1 MTKSFFFLNIGAIFL
16 RLEEIFMAGKRGV
29 SRSSGKGVTDAIF
42 EGLLGGI
49 IKALSGLIVKF
60 GGVVIIIAAI
70 IYFIVS

>member
-1 MTKSFFFLNIGAIFL
+1 MV
-16 RLEEIFMAGKRGV
+16 GKRNV
-29 SRSSGKGVTDAIF
+29 SRSSSKGLTDAIF

-49 IKALSGLIVKF
+49 IKALSGMFVKV

>member
-1 MTKSFFFLNIGAIFL
+1 MTRG
-16 RLEEIFMAGKRGV
+16 EIFMVGKRNV
-29 SRSSGKGVTDAIF
+29 SRSSSKGLTDAIF

-49 IKALSGLIVKF
+49 IKALSGMFVKV